1 MRLSYYLRRHK
12 ITPLMK
18 FAEIIAVSGLPGL
31 YTVVTERKGGIIVE
45 QIETKKRHFAPARK
59 HQFAPLESMAVY
71 TEDGDAEPLRKVFG
85 RMQEQQE
92 DNPAPAPNA
101 PNDRLFDYLEDVL
114 PTYDKDRVH
123 ASDVKRLLKWYHFM
137 LANELFAG
145 LDEEE

>member
-1 MRLSYYLRRHK
+1 
-12 ITPLMK
+12 MK

-45 QIETKKRHFAPARK
+45 QLETKKRHFAPARK

-71 TEDGDAEPLRKVFG
+71 TEDGDAEPLRKVFD

-92 DNPAPAPNA
+92 DNPAPAPSESNE
-101 PNDRLFDYLEDVL
+101 RLFDYLEDVL
-114 PTYDKDRVH
+114 PTYDKERVH

-137 LANELFAG
+137 LANELFAS
-145 LDEEE
+145 LDTDEEE

>member
-1 MRLSYYLRRHK
+1 
-12 ITPLMK
+12 MK
-18 FAEIIAVSGLPGL
+18 FAKIIAVSGLPGL
-31 YTVVTERKGGIIVE
+31 YNVVTERKGGIIVE
-45 QIETKKRHFAPARK
+45 HLATEKRHFAPARK

-92 DNPAPAPNA
+92 DNPAPAASA
-101 PNDRLFDYLEDVL
+101 PNEQLFDYLEDVL

-123 ASDVKRLLKWYHFM
+123 ASDIKRLLKWYHF
-137 LANELFAG
+137 LLENKLFEG